1 LVGVLALLGGSW
13 FPISGHGFL
22 HDLAQA
28 LPSYWLVQ
36 ASHVGLGEPSWGLH
50 GWLVMALWTIAL
62 VALAI
67 RAYRHDTGRAA

>member
-1 LVGVLALLGGSW
+1 MGVLALLGGSW
-13 FPISGHGFL
+13 FPISGHGFV

-36 ASHVGLGEPSWGLH
+36 ASHVGLGDGGWGLH
-50 GWLVMALWTIAL
+50 GWVVMAAWTVAL

-67 RAYRHDTGRAA
+67 RAYRRDTGRVA